1 MTADMQ
7 AFSTSKFLFW
17 KNTLL
22 SILRTKYICSSAFPV
37 SCSWVAEHLVF
48 NKNYE
53 ASVFETT
60 IRYSSDELQFVCLM
74 LQLHIISMLLFK
86 ENKFVSTG
94 FCQDLIIWVPIKG
107 DLLLLGFKFLY
118 DLRIA
123 CTTSAC
129 PSSSNLLCSKGKN
142 KLLQKLSWKAAP
154 NYSVLEI
161 KPSTSPSV
169 PCANKNIHIV
179 TIMDPAIRK

>member
-1 MTADMQ
+1 MQ
-7 AFSTSKFLFW
+7 AFSTNKFLFW
-17 KNTLL
+17 KNTLF

-74 LQLHIISMLLFK
+74 LQLHKISMSLFK

-94 FCQDLIIWVPIKG
+94 FCQDLII
-107 DLLLLGFKFLY
+107 
-118 DLRIA
+118 
-123 CTTSAC
+123 
-129 PSSSNLLCSKGKN
+129 
-142 KLLQKLSWKAAP
+142 
-154 NYSVLEI
+154 
-161 KPSTSPSV
+161 
-169 PCANKNIHIV
+169 
-179 TIMDPAIRK
+179 